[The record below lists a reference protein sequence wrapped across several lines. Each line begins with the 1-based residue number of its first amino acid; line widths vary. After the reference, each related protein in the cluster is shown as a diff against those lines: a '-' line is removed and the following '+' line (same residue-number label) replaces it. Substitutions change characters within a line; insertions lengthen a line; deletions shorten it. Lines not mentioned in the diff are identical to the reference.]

1 MTMLASPTDQATIK
15 AGFPPQQHQLQGE
28 AVLEDLVLLLDHMAQ
43 CGKSHR
49 TATQPNGK
57 LHIAIPAS
65 LWPNYSQT
73 PYPARIPFPGHV
85 PTYPQNTN
93 STVRANIDNQFAILN
108 KAYTDE
114 AAMDVA
120 LAERFFSLL

>member
-15 AGFPPQQHQLQGE
+15 AGFPPQHQQLQGE
-28 AVLEDLVLLLDHMAQ
+28 AVLEDLVAILDHMAQ

-65 LWPNYSQT
+65 RWPNYSQT
-73 PYPARIPFPGHV
+73 PYRARIPFPGHV

-93 STVRANIDNQFAILN
+93 STVRANIDNQSAVINNTTTALPEM
-108 KAYTDE
+108 D
-114 AAMDVA
+114 AA
-120 LAERFFSLL
+120 